1 MKSNYPLSNSASKPI
16 SDTPLNLLNSM
27 FQYYRRQLYETAGRN
42 GYTQRDCLLISGT
55 NVFHEWL
62 NLEKVWSRNKV
73 TPFEIEHIT
82 SYVSNEFH
90 RSAILRGLNRNPSFE
105 LSVHLLDWIGK
116 NTLNNRLILDLFT
129 QKQHQIKHLPDLQ
142 LYITTALL
150 EDSAV
155 SHKRAAALLS
165 IAALDPTLALPDDLI
180 ISLIE
185 RYYPFPSVAFSLLD
199 YLVSHRK
206 TDFLIQWVE
215 STLKQTDLP
224 FPMNLAIWLSLQ
236 QIQPSAFMEYSNS
249 LNSLHLTPESPLFQL
264 RSILKELHILRNEVS
279 LSVNED
285 IGVTIAQFMFFGS
298 IDQPGVGDSGGL
310 SIFLNQLGSNLATNQ
325 EVKRVITFTTAS
337 HSSNPFPSLVN
348 RSGNYWII
356 SLPIHAPQQI
366 EPEDYVAYPL
376 QIKTFLSLFIETT
389 GLKPD
394 VFHLRFNDIK
404 TRIAAEIARQM
415 DIKSVLTLTADPH
428 RAIEKQYENNSQ
440 ISSQDYVQLNQFL
453 FRVLIAD
460 QLLHQ
465 SSSVVILPSKAGMI
479 DLLPYFPQLSYLIDQ
494 KSFAIIP
501 EGIEINPSIRIPQE
515 TIEPILDKIKRSPQN
530 PAHQHRRLIL
540 SVGRLSPV
548 KQQDLLV
555 EAWLKGNLWQTADLV
570 LIGGSASNPTLVEE
584 KMLQSIHNRL
594 DQYPEARPYFFLLP
608 ALPNPVIRALETFL
622 ASHLDHQPP
631 FYVCPSLKEEF
642 GIAILEAMTAGWLA
656 IGPIA
661 GGLSSYIRD
670 HSNGFLMDT
679 SNAQSIQ
686 QRLLEI
692 LAIDSN
698 RLQQIALKGQKT
710 IRENYDIQRISQLL
724 VDLYLKTA
732 SISIQNLIHE
742 NRPDYQPAL
751 LLTL

>member
-1 MKSNYPLSNSASKPI
+1 MNSNYPISSISSNSI
-16 SDTPLNLLNSM
+16 SDTHSSLHNSTFLNH
-27 FQYYRRQLYETAGRN
+27 RRQLYETLGWSNIVRK
-42 GYTQRDCLLISGT
+42 DCFPTSYT
-55 NVFHEWL
+55 NVLHEWL
-62 NLEKVWSRNKV
+62 NLEKIWSHIKV

-82 SYVSNEFH
+82 SYVSDQFH
-90 RSAILRGLNRNPSFE
+90 RSAILRGLNLNPSFE
-105 LSVHLLDWIGK
+105 LSVHLLDWIGE

-129 QKQHQIKHLPDLQ
+129 QKQHQIKHLPYLKPY
-142 LYITTALL
+142 LTTALL

-185 RYYPFPSVAFSLLD
+185 RYDTYPSVAFSLLD

-206 TDFLIQWVE
+206 TDFLIQWVQA
-215 STLKQTDLP
+215 TLHQANIP

-264 RSILKELHILRNEVS
+264 RAILKELHILRNEAS
-279 LSVNED
+279 LLVNED
-285 IGVTIAQFMFFGS
+285 FGITIAQFMFFGS

-310 SIFLNQLGSNLATNQ
+310 SIFLNQLGINLATNQ
-325 EVKRVITFTTAS
+325 QVKRVITFTTAS

-348 RSGNYWII
+348 RNGNYWII
-356 SLPIHAPQQI
+356 SLPIHAPHQI

-376 QIKTFLSLFIETT
+376 QIKTFLRLLIETT
-389 GLKPD
+389 NLKPD
-394 VFHLRFNDIK
+394 IFHLRFNDIK
-404 TRIAAEIARQM
+404 TRIAAEIAREM
-415 DIKSVLTLTADPH
+415 NIKTVLTLTADPH
-428 RAIEKQYENNSQ
+428 RAIDKQFENNSQ
-440 ISSQDYVQLNQFL
+440 ISPQDYAQLNQFL

-460 QLLHQ
+460 QLLLQ
-465 SSSVVILPSKAGMI
+465 SNSVVILPSKAGMI
-479 DLLPYFPQLSYLIDQ
+479 DLLPYFPQLSSLLNQ

-501 EGIEINPSIRIPQE
+501 EGIEITPSIEIPQE
-515 TIEPILDKIKRSPQN
+515 ALEPILQKIKRSSQN

-570 LIGGSASNPTLVEE
+570 LIGGSASNPTPVEE

-608 ALPNPVIRALETFL
+608 ALPNPLIRALETFL
-622 ASHLDHQPP
+622 ASHLDPQPP
-631 FYVCPSLKEEF
+631 LYVCPSLKEEF
-642 GIAILEAMTAGWLA
+642 GIAILEATSAGWLA
-656 IGPIA
+656 IGPLA

-679 SNAQSIQ
+679 SSAQSIQ

-724 VDLYLKTA
+724 VDLYLKTT
-732 SISIQNLIHE
+732 SFSLQNLVYE
-742 NRPDYQPAL
+742 NHPDYQPAL

>member
-1 MKSNYPLSNSASKPI
+1 MNSNYPISSISSNSI
-16 SDTPLNLLNSM
+16 SDTHSSLHNSTFLNH
-27 FQYYRRQLYETAGRN
+27 RRQLYETFGWSNIVRK
-42 GYTQRDCLLISGT
+42 DCFPTIYT
-55 NVFHEWL
+55 NVLHEWL
-62 NLEKVWSRNKV
+62 NLEKIWSHIKV

-105 LSVHLLDWIGK
+105 LSVHLLDWIGE

-129 QKQHQIKHLPDLQ
+129 QKQHLIKHLPDLKPY
-142 LYITTALL
+142 LTTALL

-185 RYYPFPSVAFSLLD
+185 RYDPYPSVAFSLLD

-206 TDFLIQWVE
+206 TDFLIQWVQA
-215 STLKQTDLP
+215 TLHQANIP

-264 RSILKELHILRNEVS
+264 KAILKEVHILRNEAS
-279 LSVNED
+279 LLVNED
-285 IGVTIAQFMFFGS
+285 FGITIAQFMFFGS

-325 EVKRVITFTTAS
+325 QVKRVITFTTAS

-348 RSGNYWII
+348 RNGNYWII
-356 SLPIHAPQQI
+356 SLPIHAPHQI

-376 QIKTFLSLFIETT
+376 QIKTFLRLLIETT
-389 GLKPD
+389 DLKPE

-404 TRIAAEIARQM
+404 TRIAAEIAREM
-415 DIKSVLTLTADPH
+415 NIKTVLTLTADPH
-428 RAIEKQYENNSQ
+428 RAIDKQYEINSQ
-440 ISSQDYVQLNQFL
+440 ISPQDYAQLNQFL

-460 QLLHQ
+460 QLLLQ
-465 SSSVVILPSKAGMI
+465 SNSVIILPSKAGMI
-479 DLLPYFPQLSYLIDQ
+479 DLLPYFPQLSSLLNQ

-501 EGIEINPSIRIPQE
+501 EGIEITPSIEIPQE
-515 TIEPILDKIKRSPQN
+515 ALEPILQKIKRSSQN
-530 PAHQHRRLIL
+530 LAHQHRRLIL

-570 LIGGSASNPTLVEE
+570 LIGGSSSNPTPVEE

-594 DQYPEARPYFFLLP
+594 NQFPEARPYFFLLP
-608 ALPNPVIRALETFL
+608 ALPNPLIRALETFL
-622 ASHLDHQPP
+622 ASHLNPQPP
-631 FYVCPSLKEEF
+631 LYVCPSLKEEF
-642 GIAILEAMTAGWLA
+642 GIAILEAMSAGWLA
-656 IGPIA
+656 IGPLA

-679 SNAQSIQ
+679 SSAQSIQ
-686 QRLLEI
+686 QRLLEV
-692 LAIDSN
+692 LAIDKN

-724 VDLYLKTA
+724 VDLYLKTT
-732 SISIQNLIHE
+732 SFSLQNLVNE
-742 NRPDYQPAL
+742 NHPDYQPAL
-751 LLTL
+751 LLPL